1 MSKVSGKK
9 VKVLEDETKRKI
21 WEDADRIC
29 WYTVLS
35 DGERFS
41 RVDHSKIVAVV
52 DRGIDLLNSVT
63 NPTELCELAP
73 RLVPIEIDIGHFVQ
87 LHYPELVEFS
97 VRKIFPTARLS
108 FEENSNA

>member
-9 VKVLEDETKRKI
+9 IKVLSDEKKRKV

-41 RVDHSKIVAVV
+41 RVGNSKIIAVV

-63 NPTELCELAP
+63 KKSHN
-73 RLVPIEIDIGHFVQ
+73 
-87 LHYPELVEFS
+87 
-97 VRKIFPTARLS
+97 
-108 FEENSNA
+108 